1 MSHAIDKI
9 TAVIFDLDGV
19 IVDTAKYHYQAW
31 NRLAQTMGFSISESQ
46 NDLLKGVSRMESLDL
61 ILRLGNVDKTPEE
74 RQELA
79 VLKNEWYLDLIS
91 NLSDSDL
98 LPGVVDLLDDL
109 VANNIKIA
117 LGSASRNSVTI
128 LTGLHLIDRFDAII
142 DGTKTTKSKPD
153 PQVFNM
159 GAEAIGEAPQ
169 NCIVLEDS
177 IKGLQA
183 ALSGG
188 FKTLGVGSEEGLQI
202 ADRVTTDLSGMT
214 YAGLC
219 QPYTAS

>member
-1 MSHAIDKI
+1 MTPTSPTI

-31 NRLAQTMGFSISESQ
+31 NRLAQSMGFAISEEQ

-61 ILRLGNVDKTPEE
+61 ILELGGVSKSEEE
-74 RQELA
+74 RQDLA
-79 VLKNEWYLDLIS
+79 TLKNEWYLELIT
-91 NLSDSDL
+91 NLGDDDL

-109 VANNIKIA
+109 ARNSIKIA
-117 LGSASRNSVTI
+117 LGSASKNSVTI
-128 LTGLHLIDRFDAII
+128 LTALRLIDRFDVII

-159 GAEAIGEAPQ
+159 GAEALNEDAASCLVI
-169 NCIVLEDS
+169 EDS

-183 ALSGG
+183 AIAGG
-188 FKTLGVGSEEGLQI
+188 FKTLGVGVEEGLQI
-202 ADRVTTDLSGMT
+202 ADTVVADLSGIT
-214 YAGLC
+214 YHDLIQYHTSA
-219 QPYTAS
+219 

>member
-1 MSHAIDKI
+1 MTPTSPTI

-31 NRLAQTMGFSISESQ
+31 NRLAQSMGFAISEEQ

-61 ILRLGNVDKTPEE
+61 ILELGGVSKSEEE
-74 RQELA
+74 RQDLA
-79 VLKNEWYLDLIS
+79 TLKNEWYLELIT
-91 NLSDSDL
+91 NLGDDDL

-109 VANNIKIA
+109 ARNNIKIA
-117 LGSASRNSVTI
+117 LGSASKNSVTI
-128 LTGLHLIDRFDAII
+128 LTALRLIDRFDVII

-159 GAEAIGEAPQ
+159 GAEALNEDAASCLVI
-169 NCIVLEDS
+169 EDS

-183 ALSGG
+183 AIAGG
-188 FKTLGVGSEEGLQI
+188 FKTLGVGVEDGLQI
-202 ADRVTTDLSGMT
+202 ADTVVADLSGIT
-214 YAGLC
+214 YHDLIQYHTSA
-219 QPYTAS
+219 